1 MVGIDGRMDAYIDS
15 AVRRAVAK
23 LSTKCHALCYFPV
36 SGTTVNE
43 A

>member
-1 MVGIDGRMDAYIDS
+1 MDAYIDS
-15 AVRRAVAK
+15 AVCRAVAK
-23 LSTKCHALCYFPV
+23 LSRKCHALRYFPV